1 MDREFPTP
9 TALQLVFTVPREVGL
24 RTFHVRIL
32 AGTASRRNQIDGVK
46 DGGHGREPTPVGS
59 LLAVMDR
66 LMNRRAGRIDVGD
79 TFREGAAHTNC
90 MLRGMELNEIRD
102 VAVEVRENAETLV
115 DGEVDALNDAKYL
128 AAQVASLAH
137 AVEELAK
144 KIGNV

>member
-1 MDREFPTP
+1 MTSRQSARQVIATQRSRGDLFWPT
-9 TALQLVFTVPREVGL
+9 
-24 RTFHVRIL
+24 
-32 AGTASRRNQIDGVK
+32 
-46 DGGHGREPTPVGS
+46 GGW
-59 LLAVMDR
+59 AQ
-66 LMNRRAGRIDVGD
+66 GD

-90 MLRGMELNEIRD
+90 MLRGMEPNEIRD
-102 VAVEVRENAETLV
+102 IAVEVRENAETLV